1 MLTRWVDELYPD
13 RRRIFTGKTNPE
25 STLNRSQTS
34 GCHGEY
40 QPVKSPDVLGSAV
53 RYCINGKIKLS
64 AIVLTR
70 LCGNITNLPW
80 RQNAERDALR
90 EEVARLNLEIRRQQ
104 MELDIL
110 KKAKEIKKNLWSPP
124 FLPH

>member
-1 MLTRWVDELYPD
+1 M
-13 RRRIFTGKTNPE
+13 
-25 STLNRSQTS
+25 
-34 GCHGEY
+34 
-40 QPVKSPDVLGSAV
+40 KSPDVLGSAV